1 MLTQKCILALECAV
15 TSFVAVN
22 AATHSQAALT
32 AAVDTQVAA
41 IVRDI
46 TSANARTPNDP
57 MKMVTIGDEASM
69 LQVTVRL
76 KYTVK
81 TAPKNRFGFVFRS
94 TCPSHEETPWDSA
107 GTGKSDNIAKAIA
120 EITEMQ
126 NFYKLG

>member
-46 TSANARTPNDP
+46 ANANARTPNDP
-57 MKMVTIGDEASM
+57 MKMVTIGDETSM

-81 TAPKNRFGFVFRS
+81 TAPKNRFGFVFRA
-94 TCPSHEETPWDSA
+94 TCPSHEASDFV
-107 GTGKSDNIAKAIA
+107 GTTEPTNIAKAIA